1 MADKIEVVMTKSGS
15 WPIVV
20 VVVVV
25 GSNDLEANG
34 DLSKRGP

>member
-1 MADKIEVVMTKSGS
+1 MASSGS
-15 WPIVV
+15 WPIVVVVV

-34 DLSKRGP
+34 DLSKRKP